1 MPFYGIVL
9 LKPNPVLKLFVI
21 DFIMPLI
28 DILIFAA
35 IALFLIFRLRSILG
49 SRDGFEQKREEV
61 SRFTSDPANDE
72 IPQDEK
78 VISLHTDK
86 KPINGK
92 GLTAVRQADPSFRD
106 DEFMSGAAS
115 AFSLVLTA
123 FADCDLASLRRLL
136 AFELY
141 QEFAQSVHDRN
152 KRGDRLEIT
161 IDEIEDVQLLD
172 GEVVDNVA
180 SVTLQFVSLQTRLVT
195 DKNGVVLEDESEAKV
210 KITDI
215 WVFERD
221 TTLADPNWKLVET
234 RVEDDN

>member
-1 MPFYGIVL
+1 
-9 LKPNPVLKLFVI
+9 
-21 DFIMPLI
+21 MPLI

-49 SRDGFEQKREEV
+49 SRDGFEQRREDA
-61 SRFTSDPANDE
+61 SRFSNDPANDAN
-72 IPQDEK
+72 PQDEK
-78 VISLHTDK
+78 VISPHADK

-92 GLTAVRQADPSFRD
+92 GLTAVRQADSSFRD
-106 DEFMSGAAS
+106 DEFMTGAAS
-115 AFSLVLTA
+115 AFSMVLSA

-161 IDEIEDVQLLD
+161 IDEIEDVQLID

-180 SVTLQFVSLQTRLVT
+180 SVTVQFVSLQTRMVT
-195 DKNGVVLEDESEAKV
+195 DKNGVVLEDESESKV

>member
-1 MPFYGIVL
+1 
-9 LKPNPVLKLFVI
+9 
-21 DFIMPLI
+21 MPLI

-35 IALFLIFRLRSILG
+35 IALFLIFRLRSILC
-49 SRDGFEQKREEV
+49 SRDGFEQRREEV
-61 SRFTSDPANDE
+61 SRFSSDPANDAN
-72 IPQDEK
+72 PQDEK
-78 VISLHTDK
+78 VISLHVDK

-92 GLTAVRQADPSFRD
+92 GLTAVRQADSSFRD
-106 DEFMSGAAS
+106 DEFMTGAAS
-115 AFSLVLTA
+115 AFSMVLSA

-172 GEVVDNVA
+172 GEVIDNVA
-180 SVTLQFVSLQTRLVT
+180 SVTVQFVSLQTRLVT
-195 DKNGVVLEDESEAKV
+195 DKNGVVLEDESESKV

>member
-1 MPFYGIVL
+1 
-9 LKPNPVLKLFVI
+9 
-21 DFIMPLI
+21 MPLI

-49 SRDGFEQKREEV
+49 SRDGFEQRREEV
-61 SRFTSDPANDE
+61 SRFSSDPANDAN
-72 IPQDEK
+72 PQDEK
-78 VISLHTDK
+78 VISLHVDK

-92 GLTAVRQADPSFRD
+92 GLTAVRQADSSFRD
-106 DEFMSGAAS
+106 DEFMTGAAS
-115 AFSLVLTA
+115 AFSMVLSA

-161 IDEIEDVQLLD
+161 IDEIEDVQLLH
-172 GEVVDNVA
+172 GEVIDNVA
-180 SVTLQFVSLQTRLVT
+180 SVTVQFVSLQTRLVT
-195 DKNGVVLEDESEAKV
+195 DKNGVVLEDESESKV

>member
-1 MPFYGIVL
+1 
-9 LKPNPVLKLFVI
+9 
-21 DFIMPLI
+21 MPLI

-49 SRDGFEQKREEV
+49 SRDGFEQRREEV
-61 SRFTSDPANDE
+61 SRFSSDPANDAN
-72 IPQDEK
+72 PQDEK
-78 VISLHTDK
+78 VISLHVDK

-92 GLTAVRQADPSFRD
+92 GLTAVRQADSSFRD
-106 DEFMSGAAS
+106 DEFMTGAAS
-115 AFSLVLTA
+115 AFSMVLSA

-172 GEVVDNVA
+172 GEVIDNVA
-180 SVTLQFVSLQTRLVT
+180 SVTVQFVSLQTRLVT
-195 DKNGVVLEDESEAKV
+195 DKHGVVLEDESESKV